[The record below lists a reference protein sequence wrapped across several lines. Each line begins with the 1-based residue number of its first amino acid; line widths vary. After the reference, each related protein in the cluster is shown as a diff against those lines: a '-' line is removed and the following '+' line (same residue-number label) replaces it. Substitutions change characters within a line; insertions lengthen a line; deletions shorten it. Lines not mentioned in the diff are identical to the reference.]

1 MTVFLQSWMTY
12 LEQTLLLESKPSVI
26 STLIRNCSNS
36 LIIHK
41 ENTKEINVSWV
52 FGNQTKNYS
61 FFHPWFFLLK
71 SFCLIKNIKNST
83 QCFIT
88 RWNTSKFVQNTPL
101 RVLFSTLIS
110 VFRLVMKH
118 CVSCL
123 ISYINKPEDD
133 YRTGCRSVSHCQQQQ
148 SYSGLRSP
156 GRSNSTYFWDDS
168 WPWVQT
174 FHR

>member
-1 MTVFLQSWMTY
+1 MTVFRQSWMTY

-26 STLIRNCSNS
+26 STLLRNFSNS

-52 FGNQTKNYS
+52 FRNQSKNCL

-71 SFCLIKNIKNST
+71 SFCLIINIKNSR

-88 RWNTSKFVQNTPL
+88 RWNTSKFVKNTPL

-110 VFRLVMKH
+110 VFRPVMKH

-123 ISYINKPEDD
+123 ISYIKKPEDD
-133 YRTGCRSVSHCQQQQ
+133 YRTGCRSVSQCQQQQ
-148 SYSGLRSP
+148 P
-156 GRSNSTYFWDDS
+156 
-168 WPWVQT
+168 
-174 FHR
+174 